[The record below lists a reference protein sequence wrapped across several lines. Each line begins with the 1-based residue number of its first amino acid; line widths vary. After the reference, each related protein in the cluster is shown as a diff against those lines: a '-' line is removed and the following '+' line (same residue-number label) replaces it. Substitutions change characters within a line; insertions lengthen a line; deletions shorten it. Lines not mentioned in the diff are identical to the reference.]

1 MKLLSISI
9 DRKMFEEGSAVRAR
23 MAELARTMDELHVIV
38 AADTRFKEG
47 SFASNGW
54 LYPTRTSWKP
64 MYGLDAAKI
73 GRFIIERR
81 GITHI
86 TCQDPFLTAMAGVS
100 LKKRYGLPLEIQVHT
115 DIGSPNFTYTFGNRV
130 RKAMALSYLPKA
142 DHVRVVSE
150 RIKKYLVEELSI
162 PAEKIEVR
170 PIAVSTEGIKNAPV
184 TADLHKKYPQFEKVA
199 LMASRLTPEKN
210 IEAALEAWPQV
221 SAQLPK
227 AGLIIVGSGPRLASL
242 RALATKLGIS
252 GSVAFESWVDQP
264 TIASYYKT
272 ADLFL
277 NTSLFEGYG
286 MTLVE
291 ARAAGCPIVSTDVG
305 VARECG
311 ARIVSWDPADIA
323 RGITESFSV

>member
-1 MKLLSISI
+1 
-9 DRKMFEEGSAVRAR
+9 
-23 MAELARTMDELHVIV
+23 
-38 AADTRFKEG
+38 
-47 SFASNGW
+47 
-54 LYPTRTSWKP
+54 
-64 MYGLDAAKI
+64 
-73 GRFIIERR
+73 
-81 GITHI
+81 
-86 TCQDPFLTAMAGVS
+86 
-100 LKKRYGLPLEIQVHT
+100 
-115 DIGSPNFTYTFGNRV
+115 
-130 RKAMALSYLPKA
+130 
-142 DHVRVVSE
+142 
-150 RIKKYLVEELSI
+150 
-162 PAEKIEVR
+162 
-170 PIAVSTEGIKNAPV
+170 
-184 TADLHKKYPQFEKVA
+184 
-199 LMASRLTPEKN
+199 
-210 IEAALEAWPQV
+210 
-221 SAQLPK
+221 
-227 AGLIIVGSGPRLASL
+227 LIIVGSGPRLASL